1 MVTVKFIR
9 SDGKEFYID
18 DKTLRITKLD
28 GFGSLENTITTEDNA
43 TLDGSNYVSEKI
55 GEKDRT
61 IEFVIRDRSLN
72 NSMRDIARSF
82 FIPKYNFE
90 CHVNYNGIQ
99 KWCRGRLYQ
108 PNIPTGNIYGFITIS
123 IVLLC
128 NEPYM
133 FSEDNFNK
141 DIAGISGGIEF
152 PLELVEEGIE
162 FDTFEFANKVTITN
176 DGDFE
181 TYCKAFMTFS
191 GEVVNP
197 KLILGDYFVR
207 LLDTMQSGDKLE
219 IDLTVKPLSIKKND
233 ENIIRLVDRMS
244 NFDQIKF
251 EVGESTIGYGADSGD
266 NNMSVN
272 IQYYKRYQGL

>member
-9 SDGKEFYID
+9 SDGKEFYIN

-61 IEFVIRDRSLN
+61 IEFVIRDRKLN
-72 NSMRDIARSF
+72 NTMRDIARSF
-82 FIPKYNFE
+82 FTPKYNFE

-108 PNIPTGNIYGFITIS
+108 PNISTGNIYSYITIS

-133 FSEDNFNK
+133 FSEDDFNK

-152 PLELVEEGIE
+152 PLELVENGIE
-162 FDTFEFANKVTITN
+162 FDTYEFANEVTIIN

-181 TYCKAFMTFS
+181 TYCKVLMEFN

-207 LLDTMQSGDKLE
+207 LLDTMQDNDKLE
-219 IDLTVKPLSIKKND
+219 IDLTVKPLSIKKNG

-251 EVGESTIGYGADSGD
+251 DVGESTIGYGADSGD

-272 IQYYKRYQGL
+272 IQYNKRYQGL